1 MRLPHEPTRAN
12 ATRRA
17 GFTLLEI
24 VVAVSILAILA
35 GAAVPIAARALTSS
49 ARKATSDEL
58 VVLSR
63 AALEYFRDVG
73 KAPTKLAQ
81 LEASTAT
88 GWAGPYLP
96 GAMSDPV
103 AGKSGYLSDAWSR
116 AYTLVS
122 NGTLTITSR
131 AQDGELG
138 TEDDLSIEVD
148 FTPIRREETLAEL
161 AVLNQA
167 IRLYNGVHQAS
178 DPLPVTWKTALAK
191 IVAKGFLPSSTD
203 HRTDA
208 WGDAYVAKPAGLAPL
223 VEIRSTHL

>member
-1 MRLPHEPTRAN
+1 MQARSRA
-12 ATRRA
+12 AHSSR

-24 VVAVSILAILA
+24 VVVVSILAILA

-49 ARKATSDEL
+49 ARKATSEEL

-81 LEASTAT
+81 LEASSAA

-103 AGKSGYLSDAWSR
+103 AGKSGYLYDAWSR
-116 AYTLVS
+116 AYALS
-122 NGTLTITSR
+122 SSDTLTITSR

-138 TEDDLSIEVD
+138 TEDDLVLEVD
-148 FTPIRREETLAEL
+148 FTPIRRERTLAEL
-161 AVLNQA
+161 AILNQA
-167 IRLYNGVHQAS
+167 IRLYNGAHQTT
-178 DPLPVTWKTALAK
+178 DPLPATWKNALAK

-203 HRTDA
+203 YRTDA
-208 WGDAYVAKPAGLAPL
+208 WGDAYVGKPAGATPL